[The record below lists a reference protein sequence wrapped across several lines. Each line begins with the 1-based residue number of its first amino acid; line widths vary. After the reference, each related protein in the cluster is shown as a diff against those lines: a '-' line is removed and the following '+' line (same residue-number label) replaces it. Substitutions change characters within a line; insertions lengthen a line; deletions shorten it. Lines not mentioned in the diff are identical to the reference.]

1 MGRWRKN
8 SFVTQSFAQLDAVAQ
23 IHGKDVHRRPTD
35 GCTPK
40 QDSIIPFEML
50 LPTIASRVE

>member
-40 QDSIIPFEML
+40 VSVY
-50 LPTIASRVE
+50 R